1 MPVNLRLTAECNP
14 GILFYYSL
22 FAWRSGE
29 DGSLCV
35 LQPPLRLRTLRA
47 LDRGAVPWH
56 IIHGVS
62 ITLAV
67 AALAALAALALIYVL
82 AGSARWA
89 LCILFSCPVATCLGN
104 WPCKQGSW
112 PRPWR
117 EVPCGKQESLV
128 SGLISVDIWL
138 GASKPVPTWTFRTWR
153 LRSFW
158 SLKAKQ
164 CRSSC
169 TVSQA
174 LPVRRP
180 RPRGRVFGTRGSSSA
195 GHFRHTHTQTHV
207 SLYQC
212 GHPKVM
218 WHVEFLGLD
227 CLVHC
232 LFATW
237 CTFGS
242 EGDEWQQQSLE
253 ATAIA
258 SRGHSAQIE
267 THNVTWTIVKGP
279 PIFFF

>member
-1 MPVNLRLTAECNP
+1 M
-14 GILFYYSL
+14 
-22 FAWRSGE
+22 
-29 DGSLCV
+29 
-35 LQPPLRLRTLRA
+35 
-47 LDRGAVPWH
+47 
-56 IIHGVS
+56 
-62 ITLAV
+62 
-67 AALAALAALALIYVL
+67 AALAALALIYVL

-153 LRSFW
+153 LRSFG
-158 SLKAKQ
+158 SLKAKHY
-164 CRSSC
+164 RSSC

-195 GHFRHTHTQTHV
+195 GHFRHTHTHV

-267 THNVTWTIVKGP
+267 THNVTSTIVKGP
-279 PIFFF
+279 PIWPPYFLFLGGVCFAIVNRKSQLLPKASVRFWQILSFLIGSDGIFIGFWLRTSVFW